1 MGRSSIGRRTSLRLA
16 PAAAVV
22 ACLLWAASAAAVE
35 PTDCTLEVDPPKG
48 EPGTVFT
55 LSGAGY
61 TPTHLDLVKEGG
73 SLTTVA
79 LELGDADPFEIPI
92 GSREGDQ
99 GRWTATAYVEGTS
112 CRASAT
118 FRVVLPDT
126 AGPLD
131 LLAPSPADSPPLLLY
146 LSIVVVGFA
155 SGTLVARRLAR

>member
-1 MGRSSIGRRTSLRLA
+1 MAL
-16 PAAAVV
+16 PAAIT

-35 PTDCTLEVDPPKG
+35 PADCMLEVDPPKG

-61 TPTHLDLVKEGG
+61 TPSHLDLVKEGG

-92 GSREGDQ
+92 GSRDGDQ
-99 GRWTATAYVEGTS
+99 GRWTATAYVDETS
-112 CRASAT
+112 CRASVS

-131 LLAPSPADSPPLLLY
+131 LLAPSSTAGPPIWLY

-155 SGTLVARRLAR
+155 SGAFVARRLAR

>member
-1 MGRSSIGRRTSLRLA
+1 MGRSSISGRTSLRLA
-16 PAAAVV
+16 PVAAIV
-22 ACLLWAASAAAVE
+22 ACLLWTASAAAVE
-35 PTDCTLEVDPPKG
+35 PTDCTLEVSPAKG

-79 LELGDADPFEIPI
+79 LDLGDTDPFEIPI

-99 GRWTATAYVEGTS
+99 GRWTATAYVDGTD

-131 LLAPSPADSPPLLLY
+131 LLGLSSTDGPPLLL
-146 LSIVVVGFA
+146 LLGIVVVGFA
-155 SGTLVARRLAR
+155 SGTFVARRLAR